1 MQIHESLQIFAIV
14 QIRSTGMTNFLR
26 DRIISL
32 DHVNVKQNSKFDFV
46 TKEQQVQI
54 LATASKYCLNTTTPL
69 YLKYWGSFEN

>member
-46 TKEQQVQI
+46 TKEQQGKFKSWPPR
-54 LATASKYCLNTTTPL
+54 ANTA
-69 YLKYWGSFEN
+69 